1 MMKAPLLLLL
11 ALVMSCQLHVATP
24 FAPVLPIRVQPRSAA
39 TARRRE
45 NIASLSPSRRQQLQR
60 RATFLQNQEDDD
72 GLQESTDEAKGGLD
86 AQGFAGYLA
95 PYALAVIASIGV
107 TVAFVK
113 FVMLDY

>member
-1 MMKAPLLLLL
+1 MKAPLLFLL
-11 ALVMSCQLHVATP
+11 ALAMSCQLATP
-24 FAPVLPIRVQPRSAA
+24 FAPVLPIRVVQPQSAA
-39 TARRRE
+39 TVRRR
-45 NIASLSPSRRQQLQR
+45 NTIASLSPSRQQIQR
-60 RATFLQNQEDDD
+60 RATILHNQQDDD
-72 GLQESTDEAKGGLD
+72 GLQESADEAKGGLD